1 MEIIIDK
8 QVQYVQDSCSVRQLM
23 ELLFALPPK
32 GLAVAINECVVPK
45 AEWET
50 CMLQSNDKLILIKAT
65 QGG

>member
-8 QVQYVQDSCSVRQLM
+8 QVQYVQDSCSVQQLI
-23 ELLFALPPK
+23 ESLFAFPPK